1 MTDFSE
7 RVATKSPLQLLGMPG
22 PTIVGPA
29 QQRCGQKPL
38 VLLARLVLE
47 PRPVTREA
55 MMAFLWPEADEA
67 RARGSLRQA
76 LHVIRDVAGRECV
89 AANRHALSVVQS
101 PDTDLW
107 QFLSAVRNAD
117 WERAALSYGGPL
129 LDGVTVKDASDADLW
144 LGLERRRLARLFETA
159 AGAVLETGAS
169 LPVGDGY
176 LVIARRFRDLAPRSV
191 RSWRYLLAALEQVH
205 DMDALNFER
214 AALGARLD
222 TGQIDDPAA
231 ASLLL
236 AGCADGEML
245 SDAHVTLAASA
256 PALHAAAMDGDRVQ
270 PS

>member
-1 MTDFSE
+1 
-7 RVATKSPLQLLGMPG
+7 
-22 PTIVGPA
+22 
-29 QQRCGQKPL
+29 
-38 VLLARLVLE
+38 
-47 PRPVTREA
+47 
-55 MMAFLWPEADEA
+55 
-67 RARGSLRQA
+67 
-76 LHVIRDVAGRECV
+76 
-89 AANRHALSVVQS
+89 
-101 PDTDLW
+101 
-107 QFLSAVRNAD
+107 
-117 WERAALSYGGPL
+117 
-129 LDGVTVKDASDADLW
+129 VTVKDASDADLW

-205 DMDALNFER
+205 DMDALHFER